1 LFFKESLLTFVS
13 PTLIKN
19 IMEAE
24 IASPSVEKRQRS
36 SPYPYYTIAHVVTF
50 LAEVKKTYPARPF
63 TRDDIQAISQK
74 KTVHLEISSAVQ
86 YGLAENLKSGGYKMT
101 ESAKKLL
108 NPFSEEE
115 AEQVKVECFKNP
127 RLYAELIDRYGGN
140 TLPTEQ
146 QLRVIVSRELSITE
160 EASPKA
166 ISVFLQNIELL
177 GLVNKSGQFLVDN
190 KPSSDFSQSEG
201 ATTKSTVSEFVP
213 KQDTESA
220 IISPPTDIKPMLLL
234 NEINEGEQIIIRLSE
249 GKKAKLTYP
258 ENINETD
265 VKILT
270 LQLEQIA
277 LALGVTK

>member
-1 LFFKESLLTFVS
+1 
-13 PTLIKN
+13 
-19 IMEAE
+19 METE

-36 SPYPYYTIAHVVTF
+36 SPYPYYTIAHVVSF

-86 YGLAENLKSGGYKMT
+86 YGLAENLKSGGYRMT
-101 ESAKKLL
+101 ESSRKLL

-177 GLVNKSGQFLVDN
+177 GLVNKSGHFLVDN

-201 ATTKSTVSEFVP
+201 ATTKSTVGESVL

-220 IISPPTDIKPMLLL
+220 TISPPTDIKPMLLL
-234 NEINEGEQIIIRLSE
+234 NEINEGEQIIIRLSG